1 LRLTR
6 QQIRQ
11 LAEMGFKFK
20 DKEDPFRY
28 LPSVA
33 QNMQVYPEKYILAG
47 DHLNEDYDPELILQT
62 LNYFT
67 PENMRVHIASTKF
80 EGKTD
85 KEERWY
91 MVNYREE
98 DITDE
103 EIKVNKNIS
112 CLEYNI
118 LTPRSNG

>member
-1 LRLTR
+1 
-6 QQIRQ
+6 
-11 LAEMGFKFK
+11 MGFKFK